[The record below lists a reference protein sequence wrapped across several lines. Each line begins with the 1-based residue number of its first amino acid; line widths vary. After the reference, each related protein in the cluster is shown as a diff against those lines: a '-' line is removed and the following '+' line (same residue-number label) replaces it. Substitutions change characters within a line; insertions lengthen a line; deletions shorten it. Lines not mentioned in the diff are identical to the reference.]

1 MKKRIVRLTE
11 SDLEK
16 LVQRI
21 IKEDSIK
28 ESGLK
33 TDEGDLKIQ
42 TEKFFNKLNANAAI
56 APFLEKLSRANEMAK
71 AQAVALFAEKLGLET
86 SKLGSL
92 VATLRQ
98 QAKDTKDTKS
108 GEQESGE
115 DLNFD
120 A

>member
-1 MKKRIVRLTE
+1 MCKIVRLTE

-86 SKLGSL
+86 SKLGTL
-92 VATLRQ
+92 VATLRK
-98 QAKDTKDTKS
+98 QAKVAKS
-108 GEQESGE
+108 GEQGSVEPLG
-115 DLNFD
+115 DN

>member
-33 TDEGDLKIQ
+33 TGEGDLKIQ
-42 TEKFFNKLNANAAI
+42 TQKFFDKLNTNAAI
-56 APFLEKLSRANEMAK
+56 APFLAKLSKANEMAK

-98 QAKDTKDTKS
+98 QAKDVKS
-108 GEQESGE
+108 GEQGSGE
-115 DLNFD
+115 SSGGI
-120 A
+120 